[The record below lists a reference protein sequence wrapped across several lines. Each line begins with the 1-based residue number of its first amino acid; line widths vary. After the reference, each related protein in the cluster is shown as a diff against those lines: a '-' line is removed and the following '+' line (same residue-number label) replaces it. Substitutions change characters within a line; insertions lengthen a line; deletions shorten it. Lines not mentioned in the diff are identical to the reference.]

1 MKELSSDYTG
11 CPVLVY
17 DIEGNHL
24 GSTIVTYY
32 EKAALRIEIREIPS
46 TLSPGAACRVLIL
59 ASPSPCEYHG
69 RVVKE
74 GQKFQIAMYMGQV
87 KENRGTVRYKIKITA
102 LIENLIYDGRAYP
115 LFTRLKV
122 NVLNISKSGVRLSA
136 PKYSLMDGARFQ
148 MRMNIS
154 GNDKLLIADVVN
166 RVDLAGDASEYGCR
180 FLIGSER
187 VV

>member
-1 MKELSSDYTG
+1 MNELSSDYTG
-11 CPVLVY
+11 CPALIY
-17 DIEGNHL
+17 DLDGNHL
-24 GSTIVTYY
+24 GNTIVTYY

-59 ASPSPCEYHG
+59 ASPSPCEYQG
-69 RVVKE
+69 RVIKE
-74 GQKFQIAMYMGQV
+74 GQRFQIAMYMGQV
-87 KENRGTVRYKIKITA
+87 KENRGTARYKINIA
-102 LIENLIYDGRAYP
+102 AMIENLIYDGRAYP
-115 LFTRLKV
+115 LYSRLKV
-122 NVLNISKSGVRLSA
+122 TILNISKSGVRLSG
-136 PKYSLMDGARFQ
+136 PKHSLMDGDRFQ

-166 RVDLAGDASEYGCR
+166 RIDLAGDASEYGCR